1 MRMVKKRPAAFQRE
15 RVGEQNKDG
24 NLVKG
29 KEIVK
34 PIKTQAHDGH
44 VVVIK
49 HSIGLKLA
57 MGYNSL
63 VVDVG
68 IEMPMPIKPGDLQSA
83 VRHAERI
90 EKLIEARFE
99 GKAAEMKALLKDL
112 AKERK

>member
-1 MRMVKKRPAAFQRE
+1 MKLSKRRNPAFIRE
-15 RVGEQNKDG
+15 RVGEQNKEG
-24 NLVKG
+24 RLLKG
-29 KEIVK
+29 KETVK
-34 PIKTQAHDGH
+34 PIKVETDGQH

-57 MGYNSL
+57 MGFNSL

-83 VRHAERI
+83 LRHAERI
-90 EKLIEARFE
+90 EKLIESRFE
-99 GKAAEMKALLKDL
+99 GKAAEMKALLRDL